1 MGAVDA
7 RGPVC
12 LIRPPAVETFR
23 FSSLS
28 ITPPLGLAYVAGA
41 IEAAGHEVQV
51 IDAVTA
57 APTKHTRYF
66 RGYLVGLASDE
77 LAARVPADAKAVGI
91 TVVFTHEWPAI
102 VQLIEAIKAR
112 LPDVPIILGG
122 EHVSSMPEF
131 CLMTSK
137 ADFLV
142 LGEGEET
149 VVELLDALDRGMP
162 HAELLGIGYREPAV
176 AANGNGAAPANA
188 NGHGA
193 RPGAASAVVNPRRE
207 RTLAI
212 DAIARP
218 AWHLIDLDTY
228 HEHRWMGGMYSSTKS
243 VPILA
248 TRGCPYQCTYCSAPN
263 MWTPRWIPR
272 DPKLVVDE
280 IEYYMQTFGARNFP
294 FQDLT
299 AIIKRDWI
307 VQFCQELLARGL
319 EITWQMPTGT
329 RSEAID
335 AEVAQLLRKTNMISM
350 AYAPESGSETTR
362 QLIKKKMKTDR
373 MFESMRAAVDAELNV
388 MVFMVIGFPHD
399 KDEHI
404 RENLAFLETIADI
417 GINDAAVGFYM
428 ALPGTQI
435 FDSLYDS
442 GQITL
447 DREYFR
453 HILSSTSLWAT
464 STYSGLSRPRLT
476 YWKFKLMRHFYRQP
490 RQLVHS
496 TSLFTSI
503 KQAMRGL
510 RGDHQDET
518 KMQSAVRNGVTS
530 FVDNLKVMPTRGWM
544 SRREERRFFDQW
556 DGIYRSIR
564 TNNLACGAALP
575 GPADTTELHE
585 RNVTKLIK
593 EIHGTRRRI
602 PVGVAV
608 SAEHAEPAG

>member
-1 MGAVDA
+1 VGAVETS
-7 RGPVC
+7 RPVC

-41 IEAAGHEVQV
+41 IEDAGHTVHV

-57 APTKHTRYF
+57 DPTRHSRYF
-66 RGYLVGLASDE
+66 RGYLVGLGFDE
-77 LAARVPADAKAVGI
+77 IAERVPADAKAVGI

-102 VQLIEAIKAR
+102 SQLIERIKSR
-112 LPDVPIILGG
+112 LPDVPVILGG

-131 CLMTSK
+131 CMLTSK
-137 ADFLV
+137 ADYVV

-162 HAELLGIGYREPAV
+162 HAELLGIGYRDDT
-176 AANGNGAAPANA
+176 GA
-188 NGHGA
+188 
-193 RPGAASAVVNPRRE
+193 AVVNPRRE

-212 DAIARP
+212 DAIPRP

-228 HEHRWMGGMYSSTKS
+228 HAHRWMGGMYSSTKS

-280 IEYYMQTFGARNFP
+280 IEHYIETFGARNFP

-299 AIIKRDWI
+299 AIIKREWI
-307 VQFCQELLARGL
+307 VEFCKELLARGL

-335 AEVAQLLRKTNMISM
+335 AEVAQLLKKTNMISM

-362 QLIKKKMKTDR
+362 QLIKKKMKSDR

-399 KDEHI
+399 TDEHI
-404 RENLAFLETIADI
+404 SENLGFFETIADI

-447 DREYFR
+447 DRRYFK

-476 YWKFKLMRHFYRQP
+476 YWKFRLMRHFYRQP
-490 RQLVHS
+490 RQLVNS
-496 TSLFTSI
+496 TSLFTTVR
-503 KQAMRGL
+503 QALRGL

-518 KMQSAVRNGVTS
+518 KMQSAVRNGLIS
-530 FVDNLKVMPTRGWM
+530 FVDTLKVKPTRGWM
-544 SRREERRFFDQW
+544 SRRRERRFFDAW

-564 TNNLACGAALP
+564 ASNLACGAAMP

-585 RNVTKLIK
+585 RNVTKLIR

-608 SAEHAEPAG
+608 SAEPVGVSEG

>member
-1 MGAVDA
+1 MRSVAKS
-7 RGPVC
+7 GPVC

-41 IEAAGHEVQV
+41 VEDAGHAVEIV
-51 IDAVTA
+51 DAVTS

-66 RGYLVGLASDE
+66 RGYLVGMGFDDIAE
-77 LAARVPADAKAVGI
+77 QIPGDAKAVGI

-102 VQLIEAIKAR
+102 TRLIEAIKR
-112 LPDVPIILGG
+112 RRPNLPVILGG

-131 CLMTSK
+131 CLLTSQ
-137 ADFLV
+137 ADYLV
-142 LGEGEET
+142 IGEGEET
-149 VVELLDALDRGMP
+149 IVELLAAIDADEPVTDM
-162 HAELLGIGYREPAV
+162 LGVAYRET
-176 AANGNGAAPANA
+176 AADGSDGV
-188 NGHGA
+188 
-193 RPGAASAVVNPRRE
+193 VVNPRRE

-212 DAIARP
+212 DAIPRP

-280 IEYYMQTFGARNFP
+280 IEHYIERFGARNFP

-299 AIIKRDWI
+299 AIIKREWI
-307 VQFCQELLARGL
+307 LEFCKELQARDL
-319 EITWQMPTGT
+319 DITWQMPTGT

-335 AEVAQLLRKTNMISM
+335 PEVAQLLKQTNMISM

-373 MFESMRAAVDAELNV
+373 MLESMKAAVDAELNV

-404 RENLAFLETIADI
+404 RENLEFLEKIAEV

-442 GQITL
+442 GQISI

-464 STYSGLSRPRLT
+464 STYSGLSRPKLT
-476 YWKFKLMRHFYRQP
+476 YWKFRLMRHFYKQP
-490 RQLVHS
+490 RQLVNS
-496 TSLFTSI
+496 SSLFTTLISAL
-503 KQAMRGL
+503 KSL
-510 RGDHQDET
+510 RGDQQDET
-518 KMQSAVRNGVTS
+518 KMQSAFRNGIIS
-530 FVDNLKVMPTRGWM
+530 AVDTLKTKPTRGWM
-544 SRREERRFFDQW
+544 SRRRERHFFDDW
-556 DGIYRSIR
+556 DEIYRTIR
-564 TNNLACGAALP
+564 ANNLACGAALP

-585 RNVTKLIK
+585 RNITKLIK
-593 EIHGTRRRI
+593 GTHGTKRRI
-602 PVGVAV
+602 PVAVTV
-608 SAEHAEPAG
+608 SAEQAEHVSEPEPV

>member
-1 MGAVDA
+1 MGEDSMGAVNES
-7 RGPVC
+7 GPVC

-28 ITPPLGLAYVAGA
+28 ITPPLGLAYVAGS
-41 IEAAGHEVQV
+41 IEAAGHRVEVL
-51 IDAVTA
+51 DAVTS
-57 APTKHTRYF
+57 APTRHTRYF
-66 RGYLVGLASDE
+66 RGYLVGLGFEDI
-77 LAARVPADAKAVGI
+77 AARVPADAKAIGI

-102 VQLIEAIKAR
+102 AKLIEHVKAR
-112 LPDVPIILGG
+112 LPDVPVILGG

-131 CLMTSK
+131 CLLTSR
-137 ADFLV
+137 ADYLV

-149 VVELLDALDRGMP
+149 VVALLDALDRGLP
-162 HAELLGIGYREPAV
+162 HADIPGIGYREQT
-176 AANGNGAAPANA
+176 GDGTGA
-188 NGHGA
+188 
-193 RPGAASAVVNPRRE
+193 AVVNPRRE

-212 DAIARP
+212 DAIPRP

-272 DPKLVVDE
+272 DPKKVVDE
-280 IEYYMQTFGARNFP
+280 IEHYIETFGARNFP

-299 AIIKRDWI
+299 AIIKREWI
-307 VQFCQELLARGL
+307 VEFCNELLDRGV

-335 AEVAQLLRKTNMISM
+335 AEVAQLLRRTNMISM

-362 QLIKKKMKTDR
+362 QLIKKKMKSDR
-373 MFESMRAAVDAELNV
+373 MFESMKAAVDAELNV

-399 KDEHI
+399 TDEHI
-404 RENLAFLETIADI
+404 AENLGFFEKIAEI

-442 GQITL
+442 GKITL
-447 DREYFR
+447 DRRYFR

-464 STYSGLSRPRLT
+464 STYSGLSRPKLT
-476 YWKFKLMRHFYRQP
+476 YWKFRLMRHFYRQP
-490 RQLVHS
+490 RQLVNS
-496 TSLFTSI
+496 TSLFTTVV
-503 KQAMRGL
+503 QALRGL

-518 KMQSAVRNGVTS
+518 KMQSAVRNGFIS
-530 FVDNLKVMPTRGWM
+530 FVDTVKVKPTRGWM
-544 SRREERRFFDQW
+544 SRRRERHFFDEW
-556 DGIYRSIR
+556 DAIYREIR
-564 TNNLACGAALP
+564 ASNLACGAALP
-575 GPADTTELHE
+575 GPADTAELHE

-593 EIHGTRRRI
+593 SAHGTRRRI

-608 SAEHAEPAG
+608 SAEPAGPEPAPEPQTV